1 MKKSAKWMLGLVAAF
16 AMVACSAQND
26 CKFNVKEYAEGK
38 TERLDEVVDLTD
50 AQEKEVYALYL
61 EQGKQIQKSIKQ
73 MKKEGFDHK
82 RPEGAKKADCP
93 KGKPE
98 CDKANCDKKADCP
111 KGACDKANCE
121 KKAACDKK
129 AECTKCDKAAC
140 DKKSECKK
148 AECPKA
154 ECKKAACEKKADC
167 KKAECGK
174 ANCEKKAACDKANC
188 DKKAACKKA
197 NCDKKAA
204 CDKVNCD
211 KKANCEKKS
220 DCKKAACD
228 KKAEC
233 DKCPKGHKPQVEKP
247 AHPRHPRHMVNP
259 AERKAFFEKLSA
271 ILTPEQQ
278 QILKTKMMERKE
290 RRGVPQQA
298 PQCCPTQ
305 NTDNK

>member
-38 TERLDEVVDLTD
+38 TERLDEIVDLTD

-61 EQGKQIQKSIKQ
+61 EQGKQIQKAIKQ

-82 RPEGAKKADCP
+82 RPEAAKKADCP

-98 CDKANCDKKADCP
+98 CDKKADCP
-111 KGACDKANCE
+111 KG
-121 KKAACDKK
+121 ACDKK

-140 DKKSECKK
+140 DKKVDCKK
-148 AECPKA
+148 ADCPKA

-174 ANCEKKAACDKANC
+174 ANCE
-188 DKKAACKKA
+188 
-197 NCDKKAA
+197 
-204 CDKVNCD
+204 
-211 KKANCEKKS
+211 
-220 DCKKAACD
+220 KKAACD

>member
-38 TERLDEVVDLTD
+38 TERLDEVVELTD

-61 EQGKQIQKSIKQ
+61 EQGKQIQKAIKQ

-98 CDKANCDKKADCP
+98 CDKKADCP
-111 KGACDKANCE
+111 KGACDK
-121 KKAACDKK
+121 KADCP
-129 AECTKCDKAAC
+129 
-140 DKKSECKK
+140 K

-154 ECKKAACEKKADC
+154 ECQKGACDKANCTKKAECQKANCEKKADCANCDKKAECKKANCDKAACEKKADC

-174 ANCEKKAACDKANC
+174 ANC
-188 DKKAACKKA
+188 
-197 NCDKKAA
+197 DKKAA
-204 CDKVNCD
+204 CDKKVV
-211 KKANCEKKS
+211 
-220 DCKKAACD
+220 
-228 KKAEC
+228 C

-247 AHPRHPRHMVNP
+247 AHPRHPRHIVNP

>member
-38 TERLDEVVDLTD
+38 TERLDEVVELTD

-61 EQGKQIQKSIKQ
+61 EQGKQIQKAIKQ

-82 RPEGAKKADCP
+82 RPEGAKKAECP

-98 CDKANCDKKADCP
+98 CDKKADCP
-111 KGACDKANCE
+111 
-121 KKAACDKK
+121 KAACDKK
-129 AECTKCDKAAC
+129 AECQKAECQKGTCDKANCTKKAECQNANCEKKADCANC
-140 DKKSECKK
+140 DKKAECKK
-148 AECPKA
+148 ANCD
-154 ECKKAACEKKADC
+154 KAACEKKADC
-167 KKAECGK
+167 KKAECKKAECGK
-174 ANCEKKAACDKANC
+174 ANCEKKA
-188 DKKAACKKA
+188 
-197 NCDKKAA
+197 
-204 CDKVNCD
+204 
-211 KKANCEKKS
+211 
-220 DCKKAACD
+220 DC

>member
-38 TERLDEVVDLTD
+38 TERLDEIVDLTD

-61 EQGKQIQKSIKQ
+61 EQGKQIQKAIKQ

-82 RPEGAKKADCP
+82 RPEGAKKAECP

-98 CDKANCDKKADCP
+98 CDKKADCP

-121 KKAACDKK
+121 KKANCANCDKK
-129 AECTKCDKAAC
+129 AEC
-140 DKKSECKK
+140 KK
-148 AECPKA
+148 ANCD
-154 ECKKAACEKKADC
+154 KAACEKKADC
-167 KKAECGK
+167 KKAEC
-174 ANCEKKAACDKANC
+174 KKTACD
-188 DKKAACKKA
+188 
-197 NCDKKAA
+197 
-204 CDKVNCD
+204 
-211 KKANCEKKS
+211 KANCEKKS

-271 ILTPEQQ
+271 ILTSEQQ

>member
-1 MKKSAKWMLGLVAAF
+1 MKKSAKWMLGLMAAF

-61 EQGKQIQKSIKQ
+61 EQGKQIQKAIKQ

-93 KGKPE
+93 KG
-98 CDKANCDKKADCP
+98 
-111 KGACDKANCE
+111 ACDKANCE

-129 AECTKCDKAAC
+129 VD
-140 DKKSECKK
+140 CKK
-148 AECPKA
+148 ADCPKA
-154 ECKKAACEKKADC
+154 ECKKADCKKADC

-174 ANCEKKAACDKANC
+174 ANCEKKAACDKKCDKANGECKKGACDKANC
-188 DKKAACKKA
+188 DKKAECKKA

>member
-61 EQGKQIQKSIKQ
+61 EQGKQIQKAIKQ

-82 RPEGAKKADCP
+82 RPEAAKKADCPKGKPECDKKADCP

-129 AECTKCDKAAC
+129 VD
-140 DKKSECKK
+140 
-148 AECPKA
+148 
-154 ECKKAACEKKADC
+154 CKKAACEKKADC
-167 KKAECGK
+167 KKAECKKAECGK
-174 ANCEKKAACDKANC
+174 ANCEKKANCANC
-188 DKKAACKKA
+188 DKKAEC
-197 NCDKKAA
+197 KKAA
-204 CDKVNCD
+204 CD
-211 KKANCEKKS
+211 KANCEKKS